1 MNISAPFIARPI
13 ATWLLAI
20 AILLSGA
27 LGYQALPVSALP
39 EVDFPT
45 IEVVTQLP
53 GASPE
58 TIETLITASLER
70 QFGQIPGLLLMT
82 SQSAE
87 STSQITLQFNLNRS
101 MDSAAQ
107 DVQAAINAAAGTLP
121 TNLPYPPTYSKV
133 NPADAPILTLALTSP
148 ALPIDVVS
156 DAADTLLQ
164 PKLSQ
169 IEGVGRVTVEGGLRP
184 AVRVRVDP
192 ARLAAYGLAMEDV
205 RQAVAATNAN
215 GPKGGFDGPRLAF
228 SLGAND
234 QLVDAA
240 AYRNLVIAWRNG
252 APVRLSA
259 VGSVLGGV
267 ENDRVGATY
276 DGKPAV
282 VLDIQRQPG
291 ANIVQTVRAIQQAL
305 PRLRQ
310 AIPSGIS
317 IAVVSDRTE
326 TIKASVRD
334 VQYTLIMSIVLVVLV
349 IFIFLRSARATFI
362 PAVALPL
369 SLIGTFGVMQLLGY
383 SLDNLSLMALTIAT
397 GFVVDDAIV
406 MIENIV
412 RFIEGDRRPPAGS
425 AATGAPLAPGSD
437 RGSDDQARQDG
448 AARSHA
454 ATQGSRPGDAVPGV
468 AVPSADP
475 AASATRPPTGG
486 LPPLQAAFRGAAQI
500 GFTIVSLTVSLIAVF
515 IPLLFM
521 TGVVGR
527 LFKEFSVTLAVSV
540 VMSAIVSLTLTP
552 MMCGRLLRPA
562 CDDPPGPV
570 ARWSERGFDRLLAG
584 YRRTLDWSLN
594 HQTLVLIV
602 GGLTLVGTIGLYA
615 VVPKGFLPR
624 QDTGVV
630 LAVTEAA
637 QSASIPKLVAL
648 QSRMAAIIRRD
659 PAVTGVVS
667 FAGAGTINTTPNT
680 GRLTIALKAIGQR
693 DPMAVVIARMQAAIA
708 GIPGI
713 TAFFQPVQDIAIGT
727 RVSRTPFQY
736 TLIDTDATELATWAP
751 RLRDKLASLP
761 ALREVASDQQ
771 IAGLRTFIDVDRVT
785 AMRLGVSMQAIQ
797 DTLYDSFGQR
807 QISTIY
813 GQANQYRVVLEADP
827 LWQTDPRS
835 LRLLRVPG
843 LNGAQVPLSAI
854 ARIEPVT
861 APLMIAH
868 QEQFPAVT
876 LSFDLAPG
884 YALGDAIGAVARAE
898 QAIGMPATITGSY
911 AGDAAEFQSSLAAEP
926 WLILAAVVV
935 IYIVLGVLYE
945 SWIHPIT
952 ILSTLPSAGIGALL
966 ALMICGIDLSLVAL
980 VGIVLL
986 MGIVKK
992 NAIMMVDF
1000 AIEAERMGGLS
1011 SREAMRQACL
1021 LRFRPIMMTTMA
1033 ALLGALPLVL
1043 EHGAGSELRYPLG
1056 VTIIGG
1062 LLLSQFLTL
1071 YTTPAIYLAF
1081 ERLRARLMGRRAP
1094 ASAPAE

>member
-20 AILLSGA
+20 GILLSGA
-27 LGYQALPVSALP
+27 LGYRSLPVSALP

-45 IEVVTQLP
+45 IQVVTQLP

-58 TIETLITASLER
+58 TTETLITASLER

-87 STSQITLQFNLNRS
+87 GTSQITLQFNLNRL

-121 TNLPYPPTYSKV
+121 LNLPYPPTYSKV
-133 NPADAPILTLALTSP
+133 NPADAPILTLALTSDGV
-148 ALPIDVVS
+148 PIEAVS

-164 PKLSQ
+164 PKLSE
-169 IEGVGRVTVEGGLRP
+169 IDGVGRVTVQGGMRP

-205 RQAVAATNAN
+205 RTAVASAN
-215 GPKGGFDGPRLAF
+215 VNGAKGGFDGPRLAF
-228 SLGAND
+228 ALGAND

-259 VGSVLGGV
+259 VGSVIGGV
-267 ENDRVGATY
+267 ENDRVAAVYNGT
-276 DGKPAV
+276 PAV

-291 ANIVQTVRAIQQAL
+291 ANIVQTVQAIKEAL
-305 PRLRQ
+305 PRLRK
-310 AIPSGIS
+310 AIPSAIR
-317 IAVVSDRTE
+317 IRVVTDRTE
-326 TIKASVRD
+326 TIKASVAD
-334 VQYTLIMSIVLVVLV
+334 VQYTLIMSVVLVVLV
-349 IFIFLRSARATFI
+349 IFVFLRSARATFI

-369 SLIGTFGVMQLLGY
+369 SLVGTFGVMQVLGFG
-383 SLDNLSLMALTIAT
+383 LDNLSLMALTVAT

-406 MIENIV
+406 MIENVV
-412 RFIEGDRRPPAGS
+412 RYIE
-425 AATGAPLAPGSD
+425 
-437 RGSDDQARQDG
+437 RG
-448 AARSHA
+448 
-454 ATQGSRPGDAVPGV
+454 V
-468 AVPSADP
+468 
-475 AASATRPPTGG
+475 
-486 LPPLQAAFRGAAQI
+486 PPLEAAFRGAAQI

-540 VMSAIVSLTLTP
+540 IVSAVVSLTLTP
-552 MMCGRLLRPA
+552 MMCGRLLRPVG
-562 CDDPPGPV
+562 DHTPGLI
-570 ARWSERGFDRLLAG
+570 ARVSERGFDALLAL
-584 YRRTLDWSLN
+584 YRRTLDWSFR
-594 HQTLVLIV
+594 HHGFVLTI
-602 GGLTLVGTIGLYA
+602 GALTLVGTLGLY
-615 VVPKGFLPR
+615 VIVPKGFLPR
-624 QDTGVV
+624 QDTGVIM
-630 LAVTEAA
+630 AVTEAA
-637 QSASIPKLVAL
+637 QSVSIPKLASL
-648 QSRMAAIIRRD
+648 QGRMAAIIRRD
-659 PAVTGVVS
+659 KAVTGVVA

-680 GRLTIALKAIGQR
+680 GRLTIALKPIGER
-693 DPMAVVIARMQAAIA
+693 DPVDVVIARMQREIA
-708 GIPGI
+708 GIPGL
-713 TAFFQPVQDIAIGT
+713 TAFFQPVQDIQIGS
-727 RVSRTPFQY
+727 RVSRTQFQY
-736 TLIDTDATELATWAP
+736 TLIDTDAAELAAWAP
-751 RLRDKLASLP
+751 RLKAELATLPELRD
-761 ALREVASDQQ
+761 VASDQQ
-771 IAGLRTFIDVDRVT
+771 DDGFRTFIHVDRD
-785 AMRLGVSMQAIQ
+785 AAARLGVSMQAIE
-797 DTLYDSFGQR
+797 DTLYDGFGQR
-807 QISTIY
+807 QISTIF

-827 LWQTDPRS
+827 RWQADPDS

-843 LNGAQVPLSAI
+843 LNDVQVPLSAI
-854 ARIEPVT
+854 ARIEKVT
-861 APLMIAH
+861 APLVIAH

-884 YALGDAIGAVARAE
+884 SSLGQAVEAVGRAE
-898 QAIGMPATITGSY
+898 RAIGMPETITGSY
-911 AGDAAEFQSSLAAEP
+911 AGDAAEFQSSLSAEP

-966 ALMICGIDLSLVAL
+966 ALLVCGIDLSLVAL

-1000 AIEAERMGGLS
+1000 AIEAERTRGLTAHD
-1011 SREAMRQACL
+1011 AMREACL

-1043 EHGAGSELRYPLG
+1043 ERGAGSELRYPLG

-1081 ERLRARLMGRRAP
+1081 ERLRGRVAGPGSSEP
-1094 ASAPAE
+1094 AVAE

>member
-20 AILLSGA
+20 AILLSGL
-27 LGYQALPVSALP
+27 LGYKQLPVSALP

-45 IEVVTQLP
+45 IQVVTQLP

-58 TIETLITASLER
+58 TTETLITASLER
-70 QFGQIPGLLLMT
+70 QFGQIPSLLLMT

-87 STSQITLQFNLNRS
+87 GTSQITLQFALNRS

-107 DVQAAINAAAGTLP
+107 DVQAAINAASATLP
-121 TNLPYPPTYSKV
+121 PNLPYPPTYSKV
-133 NPADAPILTLALTSP
+133 NPADAPILSLALTSDTV
-148 ALPIDVVS
+148 PIDVIS

-164 PKLSQ
+164 PKFSE
-169 IEGVGRVTVEGGLRP
+169 IGGVGRVTVQGGMRP

-192 ARLAAYGLAMEDV
+192 ARLAAYGLSMEDV
-205 RQAVAATNAN
+205 RTAVAAAN
-215 GPKGGFDGPRLAF
+215 VNGAKGGFDGPRQSFA
-228 SLGAND
+228 LGAND

-259 VGSVLGGV
+259 VGSVVSGV
-267 ENDRVGATY
+267 ENDRVGALY
-276 DGKPAV
+276 DGVPAV

-291 ANIVQTVRAIQQAL
+291 ANIVETVEALKDAL
-305 PRLRQ
+305 PKLRK
-310 AIPSGIS
+310 AIPSGIQVT
-317 IAVVSDRTE
+317 IVTDRTE
-326 TIKASVRD
+326 TIRASVRD
-334 VQYTLIMSIVLVVLV
+334 VQYTLVMSVVLVVLV
-349 IFIFLRSARATFI
+349 IFVFLRSARATFI

-369 SLIGTFGVMQLLGY
+369 SLVGTFGIMHLLGY
-383 SLDNLSLMALTIAT
+383 GVDNLSLMALTIAT

-406 MIENIV
+406 MIENVV
-412 RFIEGDRRPPAGS
+412 RYIE
-425 AATGAPLAPGSD
+425 
-437 RGSDDQARQDG
+437 RG
-448 AARSHA
+448 
-454 ATQGSRPGDAVPGV
+454 V
-468 AVPSADP
+468 
-475 AASATRPPTGG
+475 
-486 LPPLQAAFRGAAQI
+486 PPLEAAFRGAAQI

-527 LFKEFSVTLAVSV
+527 LFREFAVTLSVAVIV
-540 VMSAIVSLTLTP
+540 SAVISLTLTP
-552 MMCGRLLRPA
+552 MMCGRLLKPA
-562 CDDPPGPV
+562 AEANPGLL
-570 ARWSERGFDRLLAG
+570 ARISERGFDGLLAG
-584 YRRTLDWSLN
+584 YRRTLDWSLR
-594 HQTLVLIV
+594 HQRFVLAV
-602 GGLTLVGTIGLYA
+602 GVLTLFGTLGLYA

-624 QDTGVV
+624 QDTGVI

-637 QSASIPKLVAL
+637 QSVSIQKLAEM
-648 QSRMAAIIRRD
+648 QTRMAAIIRRD

-667 FAGAGTINTTPNT
+667 FVGAGTINTTPNT
-680 GRLTIALKAIGQR
+680 GRLTIALKPVGQR
-693 DPMAVVIARMQAAIA
+693 DRMDVVVARMQAAIT
-708 GIPGI
+708 GLPGI
-713 TAFFQPVQDIAIGT
+713 TAFFQPVQDIQIGT
-727 RVSRTPFQY
+727 RVSRTPYQY
-736 TLIDTDATELATWAP
+736 TLMDTDAAELAAWAP
-751 RLRDKLASLP
+751 RLRQQLATLP
-761 ALREVASDQQ
+761 ELRDVASDQQ
-771 IAGLRTFIDVDRVT
+771 DEGFRTFISVDRDA

-797 DTLYDSFGQR
+797 DTLYDAFGQR
-807 QISTIY
+807 QISTIF
-813 GQANQYRVVLEADP
+813 GQSNQYRVVLEADRP
-827 LWQTDPRS
+827 WQADPES
-835 LRLLRVPG
+835 LKLLRVPG
-843 LNGAQVPLSAI
+843 LNDAQVPLSAI
-854 ARIEPVT
+854 ARVERTT
-861 APLMIAH
+861 APLVISH
-868 QEQFPAVT
+868 QEQFPAIT
-876 LSFDLAPG
+876 LSFDIARG
-884 YALGDAIGAVARAE
+884 YSLDSAVAAVARAE
-898 QAIGMPATITGSY
+898 TDIGMPQTISGSY
-911 AGDAAEFQSSLAAEP
+911 SGDAAEFQSSLAAEP

-945 SWIHPIT
+945 SWIHPVT

-1000 AIEAERMGGLS
+1000 AIEAERTRGLS
-1011 SREAMRQACL
+1011 PHDAMREACL

-1043 EHGAGSELRYPLG
+1043 ERGAGSELRYPLG

-1081 ERLRARLMGRRAP
+1081 ERIRLRVSGAGSTEA
-1094 ASAPAE
+1094 ASAG

>member
-13 ATWLLAI
+13 ATWLLAA
-20 AILLSGA
+20 AIVLSGV
-27 LGYQALPVSALP
+27 LGYRALPVSALP

-45 IEVVTQLP
+45 IQVVTQLP

-70 QFGQIPGLLLMT
+70 QLGQIPGLLIMT

-87 STSQITLQFNLNRS
+87 GTSQITLEFGLNRS

-121 TNLPYPPTYSKV
+121 PNLPYPPIYSKV
-133 NPADAPILTLALTSP
+133 NPADAPILTLALTSEG
-148 ALPIDVVS
+148 LPIDAIS

-164 PKLSQ
+164 PKLSE
-169 IEGVGRVTVEGGLRP
+169 IDGVGRVTVQGGMRP

-192 ARLAAYGLAMEDV
+192 ARLAAYGLSMEDV
-205 RQAVAATNAN
+205 RLAVAAAN
-215 GPKGGFDGPRLAF
+215 VNGAKGGFDGARLAF

-234 QLVDAA
+234 QLVDAS

-252 APVRLSA
+252 GPIRLSA
-259 VGSVLGGV
+259 VGSVVAGV
-267 ENDRVGATY
+267 ENNRAGAIY
-276 DGKPAV
+276 DGTPAV

-291 ANIVQTVRAIQQAL
+291 ANIVQTVEAIQKAL
-305 PRLRQ
+305 PRLRK
-310 AIPSGIS
+310 AIPSGIKVA
-317 IAVVSDRTE
+317 IVTDRTE
-326 TIKASVRD
+326 TIRASVRD
-334 VQYTLIMSIVLVVLV
+334 VQYTLMMSVVLVVLV
-349 IFIFLRSARATFI
+349 IFVFLRSPRATFI

-369 SLIGTFGVMQLLGY
+369 SLIGTFGIMQLLGY

-406 MIENIV
+406 MIENVV
-412 RFIEGDRRPPAGS
+412 RFIE
-425 AATGAPLAPGSD
+425 
-437 RGSDDQARQDG
+437 RG
-448 AARSHA
+448 
-454 ATQGSRPGDAVPGV
+454 V
-468 AVPSADP
+468 
-475 AASATRPPTGG
+475 
-486 LPPLQAAFRGAAQI
+486 PPLEAAFRGAAQI
-500 GFTIVSLTVSLIAVF
+500 GFTIVSLTVSLVAVF

-527 LFKEFSVTLAVSV
+527 LFKEFSVTLTVSV
-540 VMSAIVSLTLTP
+540 VMSAVVSLTLTP
-552 MMCGRLLRPA
+552 MMCGRFLRPA
-562 CDDPPGPV
+562 DDQKPGLI
-570 ARWSERGFDRLLAG
+570 ARWSERGFDTLLAG
-584 YRRTLDWSLN
+584 YRRTLDWSLV
-594 HQTLVLIV
+594 HQTFVLIV
-602 GGLTLVGTIGLYA
+602 GALTLVGTIGLYTI
-615 VVPKGFLPR
+615 VPKGFLPR

-637 QSASIPKLVAL
+637 QSASIPKLAGL
-648 QSRMAAIIRRD
+648 QTRMAEIIRQD

-667 FAGAGTINTTPNT
+667 FVGAGTINTTPNT
-680 GRLTIALKAIGQR
+680 GRLTIALKPVGAR
-693 DPMAVVIARMQAAIA
+693 DPVAVVIARMQNAIA

-713 TAFFQPVQDIAIGT
+713 TAFFQSVQDIQIGT
-727 RVSRTPFQY
+727 RVSRTQFQY
-736 TLIDTDATELATWAP
+736 TLIDTDAAELGTWAP

-761 ALREVASDQQ
+761 ELRDVASDQQ
-771 IAGLRTFIDVDRVT
+771 DEGFRTFINVDRDA
-785 AMRLGVSMQAIQ
+785 AMRMDVSMQAIQ

-807 QISTIY
+807 QISTIF

-827 LWQTDPRS
+827 LWQSDPNS

-843 LNGAQVPLSAI
+843 LNNVQVPLSAF
-854 ARIEPVT
+854 ARVERVT
-861 APLMIAH
+861 APLVIAH

-876 LSFDLAPG
+876 LSFDIAAG
-884 YALGDAIGAVARAE
+884 FSLGHAVDAVARAE
-898 QAIGMPATITGSY
+898 KDIGMPETITGSY

-1000 AIEAERMGGLS
+1000 AIEAERTRFLS
-1011 SREAMRQACL
+1011 PHDAMREACL

-1033 ALLGALPLVL
+1033 AILGALPLVL
-1043 EHGAGSELRYPLG
+1043 ERGAGSELRYPLG
-1056 VTIIGG
+1056 VTIVGG

-1081 ERLRARLMGRRAP
+1081 ERLRLRLAGPDLIQPMV
-1094 ASAPAE
+1094 AE